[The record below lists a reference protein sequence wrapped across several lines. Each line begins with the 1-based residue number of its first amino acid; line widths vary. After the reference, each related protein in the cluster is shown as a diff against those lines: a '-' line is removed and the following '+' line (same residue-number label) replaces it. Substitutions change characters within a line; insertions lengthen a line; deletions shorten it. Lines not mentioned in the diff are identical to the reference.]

1 MRFTTKRDAILFRTV
16 NGLQLVDLFVVDI
29 AVTEGVGILQF
40 YFWYVVFLGQFDY
53 LLLMVIYE
61 VKLVSLL
68 LSFEQDRKMTSFY
81 LLNHV

>member
-53 LLLMVIYE
+53 LLLVVSYE